1 MIHDIEK
8 IREYLGKEQDSLLNH
23 KCETVSK
30 DLLTHPGPNY
40 VDEVFGISDRNV
52 QALKNISWLYNHGRL
67 SGTGYMSI
75 LPVDQGI
82 EHTAGASFA
91 PNPLYFDPE
100 NIIKLAIEGGCNAVA
115 TTFGGM
121 ALYARKYAHKIS

>member
-100 NIIKLAIEGGCNAVA
+100 NIIKLSN
-115 TTFGGM
+115 
-121 ALYARKYAHKIS
+121 RNKKRSNNSISI